1 MEVPSPASSLF
12 ASALPSLSDTKPHG
26 LSPWKAFPPLLYL
39 LGDGL
44 CLLGM
49 TLDWSALVTVGL
61 CPLQVGPWGS
71 AGGASSGQAFSLSL
85 SHAPLLRSLAG
96 SPWDVEAVRAY
107 GVDPSGAET
116 RSSAF
121 LAFPGITK
129 EKEDHF
135 SYSYRKCQKQSIP
148 S

>member
-1 MEVPSPASSLF
+1 MPAGNDSGLVSSGDRGALSPA
-12 ASALPSLSDTKPHG
+12 G
-26 LSPWKAFPPLLYL
+26 
-39 LGDGL
+39 G
-44 CLLGM
+44 
-49 TLDWSALVTVGL
+49 TL
-61 CPLQVGPWGS
+61 GS